1 MTSQLILFV
10 CTHNK
15 GRSQIANAFFNQL
28 ADPDKARSISAG
40 LDPVAQVQP
49 EVIEVM
55 REVDIDLSAVRPIE
69 LTGRML
75 TELNF
80 LVTLGCAERCPT
92 IPPARRQ
99 DWRLRDPSNL
109 SVDEVRAIRDEIR
122 GLVSALVQEKGWAR
136 GARSHFVKH
145 GAVAQGSLAGADE
158 ALCRLFA
165 KEAAHLGA
173 RIRRGALADHR
184 VLPFSDAKLEPS
196 APLANSPA
204 PAIGMTELD
213 PAADSRLE
221 ALL

>member
-1 MTSQLILFV
+1 MNSQLVLFV

-28 ADPDKARSISAG
+28 ANPEKARSVSAG
-40 LDPVAQVQP
+40 LEPVAQVQA

-92 IPPARRQ
+92 IPLSRRQ

-109 SVDEVRAIRDEIR
+109 SIDEVRAIRDEIR
-122 GLVSALVQEKGWAR
+122 GLVSVLVEEKEWGR
-136 GARSHFVKH
+136 DPRSRP
-145 GAVAQGSLAGADE
+145 Q
-158 ALCRLFA
+158 
-165 KEAAHLGA
+165 
-173 RIRRGALADHR
+173 R
-184 VLPFSDAKLEPS
+184 VPTSS
-196 APLANSPA
+196 
-204 PAIGMTELD
+204 
-213 PAADSRLE
+213 
-221 ALL
+221 